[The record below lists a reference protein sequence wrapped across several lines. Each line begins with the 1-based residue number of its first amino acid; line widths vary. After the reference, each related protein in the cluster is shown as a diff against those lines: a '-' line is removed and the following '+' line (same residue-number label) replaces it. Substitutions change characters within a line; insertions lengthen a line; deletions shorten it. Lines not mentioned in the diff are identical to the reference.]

1 MDDYKNG
8 IEKAKE
14 IYRSIHPGGCR
25 IISKGDSCV
34 CVLCQCDHAVDR
46 HLTQQCSGRETPI
59 CPHCGNKVGS
69 IWDHCKRCDESRR

>member
-1 MDDYKNG
+1 MKDYKNG

-34 CVLCQCDHAVDR
+34 CFLCQCDHAVDH
-46 HLTQQCSGRETPI
+46 HLTHEKLTGDSKE
-59 CPHCGNKVGS
+59 
-69 IWDHCKRCDESRR
+69 

>member
-34 CVLCQCDHAVDR
+34 CFLCQCDHAVDR
-46 HLTQQCSGRETPI
+46 HLTQQYSGLAKLVEKAQVKTGEQLVI
-59 CPHCGNKVGS
+59 NNLKKLGF
-69 IWDHCKRCDESRR
+69 